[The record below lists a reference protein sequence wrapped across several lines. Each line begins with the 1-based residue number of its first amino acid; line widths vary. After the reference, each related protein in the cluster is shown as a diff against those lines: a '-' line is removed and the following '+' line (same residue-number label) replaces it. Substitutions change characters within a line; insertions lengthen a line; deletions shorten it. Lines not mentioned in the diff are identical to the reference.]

1 MKLSPDRDVYEVGYE
16 GSDERLRMSR
26 SFGDFCLKQNLSL
39 PVEQQA
45 IIAVPEVEIHV
56 RHNRDAFLV
65 IACDG
70 IWDVMSNQEAV
81 DFIGDQLGYTAYG
94 GPVGGVS
101 TARAAHACDALLQ
114 LCLEKGTLDNI
125 SVVLVVLG
133 PPPNHLPYYVS
144 SSSSSSGSAY
154 SKAQVPSHSSNTFD
168 HHHHHNPQHKR
179 ALVTPPGMTSTTNT
193 TSTTVGT
200 LSRTNQYMSSSSSSS
215 AMRSTGSIGYDVEDA
230 NIAVE
235 IPIFNHSEMNTGA
248 LNEVFTSSSSSCR
261 HHSSND
267 DEDNDDEDNEEDYDD
282 EEEEEEKD
290 ISDDVIDVDRS
301 DLVVIDGDNIDEQ
314 ILPSYSSPLHMKAG
328 SSNKIRKHLTF
339 ND

>member
-1 MKLSPDRDVYEVGYE
+1 MKLSPGRDVYEVSYE

-26 SFGDFCLKQNLSL
+26 SFGDFCLKQNLAL

-70 IWDVMSNQEAV
+70 VWDVMSNQEAV
-81 DFIGDQLGYTAYG
+81 DYIGDQLGYTAYG

-114 LCLEKGTLDNI
+114 LCLEKGTLDNV

-133 PPPNHLPYYVS
+133 PPPNHLPYSV
-144 SSSSSSGSAY
+144 SSSSGSSY
-154 SKAQVPSHSSNTFD
+154 SKAQVSLHPSNTFD
-168 HHHHHNPQHKR
+168 HQYNNPQHKR
-179 ALVTPPGMTSTTNT
+179 VLVTPPGMTIAATTT
-193 TSTTVGT
+193 TASVGA
-200 LSRTNQYMSSSSSSS
+200 LSSINQYMMSSSSATARGSS
-215 AMRSTGSIGYDVEDA
+215 SIGYDIEDA
-230 NIAVE
+230 DIAVE
-235 IPIFNHSEMNTGA
+235 IPIFNHSEMNTGS
-248 LNEVFTSSSSSCR
+248 LNEVFTSSSCK

-267 DEDNDDEDNEEDYDD
+267 EDDDD
-282 EEEEEEKD
+282 EEDEEDEEED

-301 DLVVIDGDNIDEQ
+301 DLVVINGDNIDVQ
-314 ILPSYSSPLHMKAG
+314 ILPEYASPLHMKAG

>member
-1 MKLSPDRDVYEVGYE
+1 
-16 GSDERLRMSR
+16 MSR
-26 SFGDFCLKQNLSL
+26 SFGDFCLKQNLAL

-45 IIAVPEVEIHV
+45 IIAVPEVVVHV

-70 IWDVMSNQEAV
+70 VWDVMSNQEVV
-81 DFIGDQLGYTAYG
+81 DYIGDQLGYTAYG

-114 LCLEKGTLDNI
+114 LCLEKGTLDNV

-133 PPPNHLPYYVS
+133 PPPNHLPYSV
-144 SSSSSSGSAY
+144 SSSGSAY
-154 SKAQVPSHSSNTFD
+154 NKAQVSLHPSNTFD
-168 HHHHHNPQHKR
+168 HHHHHHNLQHKR
-179 ALVTPPGMTSTTNT
+179 VLATPSPDITTAT
-193 TSTTVGT
+193 TTTVGA
-200 LSRTNQYMSSSSSSS
+200 LNSNKQNVSSSSST
-215 AMRSTGSIGYDVEDA
+215 ARSTSSIVYNVEDA

-235 IPIFNHSEMNTGA
+235 IPIFNHSEMNTGS
-248 LNEVFTSSSSSCR
+248 LNEVFPSSSLSCIY
-261 HHSSND
+261 HSGN
-267 DEDNDDEDNEEDYDD
+267 DEDVDDD
-282 EEEEEEKD
+282 EEEEEEEED
-290 ISDDVIDVDRS
+290 ISDDVIDIDRS

-314 ILPSYSSPLHMKAG
+314 VLPEYASPLHMKAG